1 MKKLPRAEI
10 STIKQMLYP
19 EKKQSQKE
27 WNKKNLKSLKDLE
40 EKNKRIKEEKK
51 NFVSPE
57 PYKIQ
62 KFKNIPSKLK
72 ADTINWINREQTNNK
87 ILPKT
92 PGISQKR
99 NFMNNRT
106 RINAL
111 APINKP
117 LTSNNEI
124 RPNII
129 NNTEGFGTENIYNIL
144 NNKTTSMFDRY
155 YANKLKEKNMQN
167 INNNNININN
177 QCYSENINNI
187 INNNYN
193 TNQINTNQ
201 FNTYQI
207 NSENN
212 NLQNETNRINTNVNT
227 NINNN
232 YPRNEIIEKLIKE
245 YKEKYGS
252 DEALENMINEYYG
265 KPKSNNEENILNT
278 NNNNNMAYKTQ
289 NNSNNNSKYVLPKI
303 QKNYIRENRRLV
315 IDNKVPI
322 KHKQTDEQII
332 QTNKHKDYGKVPS
345 YIKKYEKEREIKNE
359 EIKRLEEAS
368 KYPKGTKLLS
378 EEERLNTLDGLIRN
392 KKELTNQLERMPITT
407 RTNSVKL
414 KKEELIKKLEEIEK
428 AIDMFS
434 RKQVFIKI

>member
-129 NNTEGFGTENIYNIL
+129 NNTEGFGKENIYNIL

-278 NNNNNMAYKTQ
+278 NINNNMAYKTQ

-322 KHKQTDEQII
+322 KHKQVEEPII
-332 QTNKHKDYGKVPS
+332 KTNKHKDYGKVPS
-345 YIKKYEKEREIKNE
+345 YIKKYEHEREIKNE
-359 EIKRLEEAS
+359 EIKRREEAS
-368 KYPKGTKLLS
+368 KYPKGTKLLT
-378 EEERLNTLDGLIRN
+378 EEERLNTLNGLIRN
-392 KKELTNQLERMPITT
+392 KKELTNQLEKMPITT
-407 RTNSVKL
+407 RTNSVRI
-414 KKEELIKKLEEIEK
+414 KKEELIKKLEELEK